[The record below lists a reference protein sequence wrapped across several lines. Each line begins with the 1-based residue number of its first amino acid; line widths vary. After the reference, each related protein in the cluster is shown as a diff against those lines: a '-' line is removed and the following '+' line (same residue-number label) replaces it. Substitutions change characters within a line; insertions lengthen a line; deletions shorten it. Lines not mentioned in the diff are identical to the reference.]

1 MAHAERIQQEIEA
14 AEREKVA
21 AEREHAT
28 LALQLVDTPGSKK
41 LGAELASFERI
52 IDEHQ
57 RRINR
62 LRVALEEARRQ
73 GTAAAKAQR
82 AKLLRETLQRVQAD
96 HAAEITAA
104 AAELEQSLNAISP
117 AVVRFTAALRR
128 RASDAHAVLA
138 QSITVAGEADLRA
151 KSAAAQ
157 TLERAFADGAVVE
170 ALARAIANCGVP
182 LLPVRP
188 YVTVIEPSALS
199 VKVALR
205 DAIEHQNKR
214 VAALLQRHAE
224 RAIAELTPA
233 KREVA

>member
-14 AEREKVA
+14 AEREKA
-21 AEREHAT
+21 TAEREHAT
-28 LALQLVDTPGSKK
+28 LALQLVDAPGSKK

-57 RRINR
+57 RRISR
-62 LRVALEEARRQ
+62 LRVAIKEARRQ
-73 GTAAAKAQR
+73 DTAAARAQR
-82 AKLLRETLQRVQAD
+82 AQLIEDTFKRVQAD
-96 HAAEITAA
+96 RAAEIVAA
-104 AAELEQSLNAISP
+104 TEELEEALNALAP
-117 AVVRFTAALRR
+117 AIIRFTAALRG

-138 QSITVAGEADLRA
+138 QSITVDGEADLRA

-157 TLERAFADGAVVE
+157 TLEHAFADGAVVE

-182 LLPVRP
+182 LLPVQP
-188 YVTVIEPSALS
+188 YVSVIEPSAVS

-205 DAIEHQNKR
+205 DAIEAQNKR
-214 VAALLQRHAE
+214 VAALLQRHAD